1 MMNLYYVEEKET
13 EQDDSFEYTTGN
25 KTITVYDI
33 DTQSMQLVIFCEI
46 ETLNYKESELEIQH
60 WLDNNS
66 YEDEEYNLVK
76 L

>member
-66 YEDEEYNLVK
+66 YKDKEYNLVK